1 MVSQLGIPILYHSK
15 TSVCS
20 QKVRLVLAELDVEWQ
35 GLFLDLKK
43 GEQFLPD
50 YLSINPKASVPA
62 YIDGDN
68 CLTESNDIIMYLVDE
83 KYKNSHLS
91 MNPNQF
97 DDVKSWM
104 DESIRFHTA
113 VHILTTLSLNREK
126 LLSLSP
132 EELAEKLN
140 RIPDRAR
147 AQRVYDVVQNGLE
160 GIAASTSI
168 IYLKNIFQKLET
180 QLQRDDFLCDDK
192 VTVADLAILPFV
204 MRIDFLQLTPNWSD
218 TKFDAVDDWIA
229 KLKQRPSFEKA
240 IMDFHSPEALE
251 KYKTHGTPVREELLK
266 L

>member
-1 MVSQLGIPILYHSK
+1 MVSKLGIPILYHSK

-20 QKVRLVLAELDVEWQ
+20 QKVRLVLAELGVEWQ
-35 GLFLDLKK
+35 GFFLDLKK

-68 CLTESNDIIMYLVDE
+68 CLTESNDIIMYLVEE
-83 KYKNSHLS
+83 KFKSSHLS
-91 MNPNQF
+91 IQLNQF
-97 DDVKSWM
+97 VDVKSWL

-113 VHILTTLSLNREK
+113 VHVLTTLSLNREK
-126 LLSLSP
+126 LLSFSP

-140 RIPDRAR
+140 RIPDKSR
-147 AQRVYDVVQNGLE
+147 AQRLYDVVQNGLE

-180 QLQRDDFLCDDK
+180 QLQRGEFLCGDK

-204 MRIDFLQLTPNWSD
+204 MRIDFLQLKPDWSD
-218 TKFDAVDDWIA
+218 AKFEAVDVWIA
-229 KLKQRPSFEKA
+229 KLKQRPSFETA
-240 IMDFHSPEALE
+240 IMDFHSSEALE
-251 KYKTHGTPVREELLK
+251 KYKTHGAPVRAELLK

>member
-1 MVSQLGIPILYHSK
+1 MMNNVDIPILYHSK

-20 QKVRLVLAELDVEWQ
+20 QKVRLVLAELDVKWQ
-35 GLFLDLKK
+35 GFFLDLKK

-50 YLSINPKASVPA
+50 YLMINPKASVPA
-62 YIDGDN
+62 YIDGDE
-68 CLTESNDIIMYLVDE
+68 CLTESNDIIMHLVEE
-83 KYKNSHLS
+83 KFKSSHLS
-91 MNPNQF
+91 INPNKF
-97 DDVKSWM
+97 DDVKSWLE
-104 DESIRFHTA
+104 ESVRFHTS
-113 VHILTTLSLNREK
+113 VHVLTTLSINREK

-140 RIPDRAR
+140 RFPDRAR
-147 AQRVYDVVQNGLE
+147 AKRVHDVVQSGLE

-180 QLQRDDFLCDDK
+180 QLQRSEFLCGDS

-204 MRIDFLQLTPNWSD
+204 MRIDFLQLKPDWSD
-218 TKFDAVDDWIA
+218 TNFNAVDDWIA
-229 KLKQRPSFEKA
+229 KLKQRPSFKKA

-251 KYKTHGTPVREELLK
+251 KYKVHGTPLREELMK